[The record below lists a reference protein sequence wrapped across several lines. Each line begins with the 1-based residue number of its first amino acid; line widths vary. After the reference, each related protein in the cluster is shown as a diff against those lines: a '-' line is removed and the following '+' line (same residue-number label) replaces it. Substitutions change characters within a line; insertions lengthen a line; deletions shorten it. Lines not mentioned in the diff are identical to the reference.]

1 MKHHPLAHV
10 LARKPLGRCLD
21 RTHRLAKGDR
31 HIVPIVHMIDGLSI
45 LLRLK
50 DGITIGVEGK
60 QDEWGEPNFPEVEGE
75 GDFDEDE
82 FWQDAEGFSI
92 EDEFGL

>member
-1 MKHHPLAHV
+1 MKHHPVAHV

-31 HIVPIVHMIDGLSI
+31 HNVPSSHMIGGL
-45 LLRLK
+45 LTMLRFK

-60 QDEWGEPNFPEVEGE
+60 QDEWGEPTLPEAEGE
-75 GDFDEDE
+75 DDLDNEE
-82 FWQDAEGFSI
+82 WEEE

>member
-31 HIVPIVHMIDGLSI
+31 HNVPSSHMIGGL
-45 LLRLK
+45 LTMLRLK
-50 DGITIGVEGK
+50 DGITIWVEGR
-60 QDEWGEPNFPEVEGE
+60 QDERGEPSFPAAEGE
-75 GDFDEDE
+75 DDGFDDE
-82 FWQDAEGFSI
+82 AFWAEAEAEEEPF
-92 EDEFGL
+92 